1 MKKVLFAT
9 TALVA
14 LGLGSPLVTSAQAQ
28 DKAASVKPISL
39 SVGGYFR
46 AFAIAG
52 WQDDGQRS
60 NRLFNTTSPT
70 TSAPVPALVSPIRS
84 HGIGRESE
92 IHFRGETAL
101 NNGLRVGVQV
111 ELEGETSADQIDNTY
126 LYFQHASYG
135 RVIVGEDFGSSLKTH
150 KGVVGLPVGLG
161 SIGHFA
167 SHATYTGKLNAAGG
181 GGSLNTFMVL
191 DGVSDKLI
199 YDTPRIFG
207 FRLSGSYTPDD
218 KTNVAGAGGPGES
231 GQGLNPEQNGSLAV
245 SQVWT
250 VGADYINN
258 FGGLGMAASAGYQ
271 RGYREYQTD
280 GRNIGNDPDSWNVGL
295 EFSYAG
301 FRVGGAYKQINNNI
315 VSLSNPSGLTS
326 NGRGLVQERFR
337 NGVAPPGGTS
347 GQHWIEGKREDF
359 IVGADYTFGP
369 WTFGV
374 SYGFASQ
381 HDVRVRDGNG
391 AVRRTTDDLNQW
403 TVGASY
409 TLGPGITL
417 FGGYVGFDLEGACRG
432 VTGTANAVPR
442 SNRTCASNDGHM
454 FLLGTQLNF

>member
-14 LGLGSPLVTSAQAQ
+14 LGLNAPLVTSAQAQ
-28 DKAASVKPISL
+28 DKAASVKPISI
-39 SVGGYFR
+39 SIGGYFR

-52 WQDDGQRS
+52 WQDDGQRD
-60 NRLFNTTSPT
+60 NGIFNVSPT
-70 TSAPVPALVSPIRS
+70 GVVTPVAPTSSPIRS

-135 RVIVGEDFGSSLKTH
+135 RVIVGEDFGSSVKTH
-150 KGVVGLPVGLG
+150 KGVVGLPVGIT
-161 SIGHFA
+161 SVAHFA
-167 SHATYTGKLNAAGG
+167 SHATFSGKLNTAGG
-181 GGSLNTFMVL
+181 GGSINTFMIL
-191 DGVSDKLI
+191 DGVNDKLI

-218 KTNVAGAGGPGES
+218 KAAGSGTPVGAS
-231 GQGLNPEQNGSLAV
+231 GQGLNPEQNGFGSV

-250 VGADYINN
+250 VSGDYINN
-258 FGGLGMAASAGYQ
+258 FGGLGLATSAGYQ
-271 RGYREYQTD
+271 RGYREYD
-280 GRNIGNDPDSWNVGL
+280 AIGRDIGNDPDSWNVGL
-295 EFSYAG
+295 ELSYAG

-315 VSLSNPSGLTS
+315 AAVSNPGA
-326 NGRGLVQERFR
+326 RGFVGERFR
-337 NGVAPPGGTS
+337 NGIVARNLV
-347 GQHWIEGKREDF
+347 EGKREDF

-381 HDVRVRDGNG
+381 HDVRVRDGVG

-417 FGGYVGFDLEGACRG
+417 FGGYYGFDIEGACRG
-432 VTGTANAVPR
+432 VSGDGTGTTR
-442 SNRTCASNDGHM
+442 LNRTCASNDGHM